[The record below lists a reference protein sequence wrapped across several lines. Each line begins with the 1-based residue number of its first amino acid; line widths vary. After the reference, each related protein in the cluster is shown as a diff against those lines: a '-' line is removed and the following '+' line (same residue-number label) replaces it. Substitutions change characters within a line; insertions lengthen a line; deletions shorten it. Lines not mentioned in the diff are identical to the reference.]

1 MARAMEQG
9 MDVPVLILPL
19 PGVEARTGQSR
30 STIYVRVAEG
40 SFPKPVCV
48 VGWVE
53 ADVDAWIRQQTAG
66 KPWRSSVT
74 GCLALYRPVTGTT
87 YGSRVSSVQ
96 ELGPLLHQGA
106 SAFKEVRAGVGRFHL
121 VADDVRQ
128 RRLHDRMGRVRTLR
142 PPNRESSTGTR
153 AARPQ
158 SPAPAA
164 DR

>member
-53 ADVDAWIRQQTAG
+53 ADVDAWIRQQTA
-66 KPWRSSVT
+66 
-74 GCLALYRPVTGTT
+74 A
-87 YGSRVSSVQ
+87 SRGEAQ
-96 ELGPLLHQGA
+96 
-106 SAFKEVRAGVGRFHL
+106 
-121 VADDVRQ
+121 
-128 RRLHDRMGRVRTLR
+128 
-142 PPNRESSTGTR
+142 
-153 AARPQ
+153 
-158 SPAPAA
+158 
-164 DR
+164 